1 MQKLANDDV
10 LNIREFFDSLYENH
24 MGDRIGRVG
33 YKFLVDMLDGIH
45 QTRSVNLTTIARGLN
60 EKIRLH
66 ATHKRLSRNLDDE
79 DILNVL
85 SNALLHKGAAAVQAD
100 TKLIITMHDLNKK
113 YASKIEYLSELGKEE
128 QSGFRVCEVLAVN
141 HESES
146 YFPLYESIWSDQIPG
161 FVDDATEVIKVIDKV
176 FEATNNKGM
185 LVLDDL
191 TLSSNVIT
199 EVILQSRF
207 NFISMANHFAPEV
220 EFEEEIYSASSLADK
235 LETSFGKMMFKYVPG
250 DPIDS
255 IGKDVDLFVH
265 AGAFSVKLVKTDE
278 ILSLITLKTR
288 NRFVG
293 EVSVPILTTAK
304 NLKSRKK
311 LMGLVDSY
319 LSKNDVL
326 LQHRY
331 YRERFDLS
339 GFRVLKFSRL
349 NLLITLVQAVMFY
362 EISSGSY
369 IMKKTPLFSKEP
381 HEGNMNRTYY
391 KPDKNG

>member
-207 NFISMANHFAPEV
+207 NFISMANYFAPEI

-362 EISSGSY
+362 EISTGSF

>member
-141 HESES
+141 HEAES

-161 FVDDATEVIKVIDKV
+161 FVNDATEVIKVIDKV

-207 NFISMANHFAPEV
+207 NFISMANHFAPGV

-331 YRERFDLS
+331 YREQFDLS

-362 EISSGSY
+362 EISTGSY

>member
-1 MQKLANDDV
+1 MQKLADDDV

-141 HESES
+141 HEAES

-199 EVILQSRF
+199 EVIIQSRF

-304 NLKSRKK
+304 SLKSRKK

-391 KPDKNG
+391 KPDKNA

>member
-24 MGDRIGRVG
+24 MGDCIGRVG

-85 SNALLHKGAAAVQAD
+85 SNALLHKGATAVQAD

-141 HESES
+141 HEAES

-331 YRERFDLS
+331 YREQFDLS

-381 HEGNMNRTYY
+381 HEGNMKRTYY

>member
-141 HESES
+141 HEAES

-207 NFISMANHFAPEV
+207 NFISMANHFAPGV

-265 AGAFSVKLVKTDE
+265 AGAFSVKCVKTDE

>member
-362 EISSGSY
+362 EISTGSF

>member
-278 ILSLITLKTR
+278 MLSLITLKTR

-362 EISSGSY
+362 EISTGSF

>member
-1 MQKLANDDV
+1 MHKPTNEDV

-141 HESES
+141 HEAES
-146 YFPLYESIWSDQIPG
+146 YFPLYKSIWSDQIPG

-278 ILSLITLKTR
+278 MLSLITLKTR

-362 EISSGSY
+362 EISTGSY

>member
-141 HESES
+141 HEAES

-349 NLLITLVQAVMFY
+349 NLLITLVQAVMLY

-391 KPDKNG
+391 KPDKNS

>member
-1 MQKLANDDV
+1 MQKPTNEDV
-10 LNIREFFDSLYENH
+10 LNIRGFFDSLYENH

-207 NFISMANHFAPEV
+207 NFISMANHFAPGV

-265 AGAFSVKLVKTDE
+265 AGAFPVKLVKTDE
-278 ILSLITLKTR
+278 VLSLITLKTR

-326 LQHRY
+326 LQHRN

-362 EISSGSY
+362 EISTGSY

-381 HEGNMNRTYY
+381 HEGNMKRTYY

>member
-141 HESES
+141 HEAES

-207 NFISMANHFAPEV
+207 NFISMANHFAPGV

-331 YRERFDLS
+331 YREGFDLS

-362 EISSGSY
+362 EISTGSY

>member
-24 MGDRIGRVG
+24 MGDHIGRVG

-100 TKLIITMHDLNKK
+100 TKLIITMHELNKK

-141 HESES
+141 HEAES
-146 YFPLYESIWSDQIPG
+146 YFPLYESLWSAHIPG

-207 NFISMANHFAPEV
+207 NFISMANHFAPGV

-362 EISSGSY
+362 EISTGSF

>member
-1 MQKLANDDV
+1 MQKPTNEDV
-10 LNIREFFDSLYENH
+10 LNIRGFFDSLYENH
-24 MGDRIGRVG
+24 MGDCIGRVG

-141 HESES
+141 HEAES

-362 EISSGSY
+362 EISTGSF

>member
-1 MQKLANDDV
+1 MQKPTNEDV
-10 LNIREFFDSLYENH
+10 MNIRGFFDSLYENH
-24 MGDRIGRVG
+24 MGDCIGRVG

-141 HESES
+141 HEAES

-207 NFISMANHFAPEV
+207 NFISMANHFAPGV

-362 EISSGSY
+362 EISTGSF

>member
-141 HESES
+141 HEAES

-331 YRERFDLS
+331 YREQFDLS

-391 KPDKNG
+391 KPDKNA

>member
-85 SNALLHKGAAAVQAD
+85 SNALLHKGAATVQAD

-207 NFISMANHFAPEV
+207 NFISMANHFAPGV

-362 EISSGSY
+362 EISTGSY

>member
-141 HESES
+141 HEAES

-207 NFISMANHFAPEV
+207 NFISMANHFAPGV

-331 YRERFDLS
+331 YREQFDLS

>member
-24 MGDRIGRVG
+24 MGDCIGRVG

-141 HESES
+141 HEAES

-161 FVDDATEVIKVIDKV
+161 FVDDATEVIKIIDKV

-235 LETSFGKMMFKYVPG
+235 LETTYGKMMFKYVPG

-362 EISSGSY
+362 EISTGSF

>member
-85 SNALLHKGAAAVQAD
+85 SNALLHKGATAVQAD

-113 YASKIEYLSELGKEE
+113 YASKIEYLSEFGKEE

-141 HESES
+141 HEAES

-207 NFISMANHFAPEV
+207 NFISMANHFAPGV

-304 NLKSRKK
+304 SLKSRKK

-362 EISSGSY
+362 EISTGSY

>member
-141 HESES
+141 HEAES

-207 NFISMANHFAPEV
+207 NFISMANHFAPGV

-362 EISSGSY
+362 EISTGSY

-381 HEGNMNRTYY
+381 HEGTMKRTYY

>member
-1 MQKLANDDV
+1 MQKMAVDDA
-10 LNIREFFDSLYENH
+10 LSIRDFFESLHENH
-24 MGDRIGRVG
+24 MGNRIGRVG
-33 YKFLVDMLDGIH
+33 YKFLADMLDGIH

-79 DILNVL
+79 NILNIL
-85 SNALLHKGAAAVQAD
+85 SNTLLYEGAVAVEAD

-113 YASKIEYLSELGKEE
+113 YASKIEYLSELGEE
-128 QSGFRVCEVLAVN
+128 QDSGFRVCEVLAVN
-141 HESES
+141 HKAES
-146 YFPLYESIWSDQIPG
+146 YYPLHASIWSDQIPG
-161 FVDDATEVIKVIDKV
+161 FIDDATEVIKVIEKV
-176 FEATNNKGM
+176 FEATKNKGM
-185 LVLDDL
+185 LFLDDL
-191 TLSSNVIT
+191 TLPNNVIT
-199 EVILQSRF
+199 QIILQSRF
-207 NFISMANHFAPEV
+207 NFISMANYFAPEI

-250 DPIDS
+250 DPVGS
-255 IGKDVDLFVH
+255 MGTDVDLFVH
-265 AGAFSVKLVKTDE
+265 AGAFPVKLVKTGE
-278 ILSLITLKTR
+278 TLRLITLKNR

-304 NLKSRKK
+304 NLKSRKN

-331 YRERFDLS
+331 YREQFDLS

>member
-141 HESES
+141 HEAES
-146 YFPLYESIWSDQIPG
+146 YLPLYESIWSDQIPG

-265 AGAFSVKLVKTDE
+265 AGAFSGKLVKTDE

-362 EISSGSY
+362 EISTGSY

-381 HEGNMNRTYY
+381 HEGNMKRTYY

>member
-24 MGDRIGRVG
+24 MGDHIGRVG

-141 HESES
+141 HEAES

-207 NFISMANHFAPEV
+207 NFISMANHFAPGV

-362 EISSGSY
+362 EISTGSF